1 MKKWII
7 SLVVLAGVAAGGGV
21 AYQKLT
27 SSPQPVTQSSQRV
40 VKKQIHLAALGD
52 SLTEGVGDQAKQGG
66 YVGIIKQTLAKQYH
80 NQVVTNNF
88 GKSGDRSDQ
97 ILKRLNTQ
105 PQIKTGLKQADVI
118 VMTVGGNDLSQLL
131 YAKAPGASAKQV
143 DQAVAKG
150 AHTYQ
155 QKLQR
160 LYRAIR
166 EVNPHAPIFV
176 ISVYNPYYV
185 YFPNITT
192 MNDAVTQWNRVTKQT
207 LTKHPQTY
215 FVNIQQTMSYGQY
228 QTAAQRSSLVARTE
242 SANRGKTQQQ
252 EVVKVMKTKRNLN
265 QYISTGDNYHPNHR
279 GYEKMAAAL
288 LKNMQQHDQFEY
300 ETKAGH

>member
-27 SSPQPVTQSSQRV
+27 APPQPVTQASQRV

-66 YVGIIKQTLAKQYH
+66 YVGIIRRTLAKQYH
-80 NQVVTNNF
+80 NQVVADNF

-97 ILKRLNTQ
+97 ILKRLETQ
-105 PQIKTGLKQADVI
+105 PQIQTGLKHADVI

-150 AHTYQ
+150 AQTYQ

-160 LYRAIR
+160 LYQAVRHL
-166 EVNPHAPIFV
+166 NPDAPIFV

-185 YFPNITT
+185 YFPNVAA
-192 MNDAVTQWNRVTKQT
+192 MNDAVTQWNRVTQQT

-228 QTAAQRSSLVARTE
+228 QTAAQRSSLVERTE
-242 SANRGKTQQQ
+242 TANRGKTKQQ
-252 EVVKVMKTKRNLN
+252 EVVKVMESKRNLN

-288 LKNMQQHDQFEY
+288 LKKMQQYDQFEY
-300 ETKAGH
+300 ETKAGK